1 MSLPCMGEERGRQPG
16 LTVAGRLPVAPCQ
29 GAGGPCGRLAVVDE
43 ERVLSLLVSPVLQE
57 PVTAQCYYL

>member
-1 MSLPCMGEERGRQPG
+1 MGEERGRQPG

-57 PVTAQCYYL
+57 HPASPLAPLDRDV